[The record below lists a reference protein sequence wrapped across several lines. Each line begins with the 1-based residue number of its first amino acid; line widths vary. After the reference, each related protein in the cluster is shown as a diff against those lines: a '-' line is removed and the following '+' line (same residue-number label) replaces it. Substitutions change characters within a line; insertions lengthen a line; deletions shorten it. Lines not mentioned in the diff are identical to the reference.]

1 MRTHHD
7 SICPTYAQRIRDI
20 PNLSCDEE
28 FLLAKEWR
36 EKQNQDALNRL
47 VNSHLKLVIA
57 IAHGYKGYGLPIEDL
72 IAEGQVGIMQAT
84 KHFDPERGFKFST
97 YAQWWIRSL
106 IQEYILHSWSLV
118 KIGTTNAQKKLFF
131 SLRKTKNMIDARDGD
146 SYLSDKKILEIAEH
160 LNVSPTEVVQM
171 SQRMMG
177 HDSSLNAPLSQSDG
191 ESEWIEWVSDTQQ
204 NQEEKVLEENEQ
216 TKQQEILNAALVQ
229 LSERERRIFMDRRL
243 LEKPKTLEE
252 LSQEFSISK
261 ERVRQIEAETFE
273 KIKKTIKKICL
284 STGIHF

>member
-1 MRTHHD
+1 MRMYHN
-7 SICPTYAQRIRDI
+7 SICPAYAQRIRDI
-20 PNLSCDEE
+20 PNLSSDEE
-28 FLLAKEWR
+28 FMLAKEWR
-36 EKQNQDALNRL
+36 EKQNQQALNRL
-47 VNSHLKLVIA
+47 VKSHLKLVIA

-84 KHFDPERGFKFST
+84 KHFDPDRGFKFST

-131 SLRKTKNMIDARDGD
+131 SLRKTKNMIDAREGD
-146 SYLSDKKILEIAEH
+146 EYLSDKKILEIAAH
-160 LNVSPTEVVQM
+160 LNVSPAEVVQM
-171 SQRMMG
+171 SQRMVQ
-177 HDSSLNAPLSQSDG
+177 DSSLNAPLGQSDG
-191 ESEWIEWVSDTQQ
+191 ESEWIEWVSDTGQ
-204 NQEEKVLEENEQ
+204 NQEEKALEENEQ
-216 TKQQEILNAALVQ
+216 NKQKEILNAALLQ

-252 LSQEFSISK
+252 LSILLGVSK
-261 ERVRQIEAETFE
+261 ERIRQIEVEAFE

-284 STGIHF
+284 GSGIHF